1 MSMYED
7 MFLEEDAIL
16 ENETSVDESYIDP
29 EDETSILE
37 AMADMEIEEK
47 ACAAKKEGTG
57 ANCKNKNGVCEK
69 CGKPKKECTCK

>member
-7 MFLEEDAIL
+7 MFLEEDVTL

-29 EDETSILE
+29 SDEMSILE

-47 ACAAKKEGTG
+47 ACAAKKEE
-57 ANCKNKNGVCEK
+57 ANGKKDGVCEK
-69 CGKPKKECTCK
+69 CGKSKSECTCNK

>member
-29 EDETSILE
+29 SDEMSILE

-47 ACAAKKEGTG
+47 ACAAKKEGTD
-57 ANCKNKNGVCEK
+57 CKGKDEVCEK